1 MRNNNSACWLKFQQS
16 GGPVSVSVSS
26 FKSTTVGKNENAK
39 QSCTCFFFSF
49 YCFVASSSGRFGSV
63 SEAYSR
69 CIKVFTR
76 GLKTEKKNQS
86 YKIFRKEE
94 TRAFPKTSKRLWMG
108 ELVCGYRHGSL
119 PRGGGPSPWDS
130 HMIPPSN
137 VIITCRHLSPD
148 IQGFQVFGEFS
159 AFYQHKKCC

>member
-76 GLKTEKKNQS
+76 GLKTEKK
-86 YKIFRKEE
+86 I
-94 TRAFPKTSKRLWMG
+94 RATKYSEKKKLVHFPKPANAFEWVSWCVATDMA
-108 ELVCGYRHGSL
+108 VCHEGVGLL
-119 PRGGGPSPWDS
+119 PGT
-130 HMIPPSN
+130 
-137 VIITCRHLSPD
+137 VT
-148 IQGFQVFGEFS
+148 
-159 AFYQHKKCC
+159 